1 MTVAKQVG
9 PRVEVTSQAGRPP
22 SSELV
27 LREAKEGKLTKVLP
41 EPRIRLK
48 REPAHGPRFNLA
60 PRVGPFDKL
69 SVNLVTT
76 VETFCFSLRNL
87 PFGFLPQHVRGAF
100 PP

>member
-27 LREAKEGKLTKVLP
+27 LREAKEGKLTKFLV
-41 EPRIRLK
+41 
-48 REPAHGPRFNLA
+48 REILA

-76 VETFCFSLRNL
+76 VETFCFSPRTP
-87 PFGFLPQHVRGAF
+87 PFGFLPQHVREAF